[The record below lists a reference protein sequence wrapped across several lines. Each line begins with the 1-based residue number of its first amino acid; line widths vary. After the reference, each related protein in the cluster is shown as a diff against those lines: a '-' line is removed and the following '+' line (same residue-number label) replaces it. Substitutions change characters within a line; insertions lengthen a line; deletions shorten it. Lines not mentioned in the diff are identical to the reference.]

1 MKVGSRF
8 SIILSSLVLILTSSY
23 VGLKAQA
30 GDVELTFTLDGRL
43 FTSSGTPNNSN
54 STSFR
59 FQIWDPSSTCMLYE
73 ETQMNVDLSNIDPE
87 NVGRFSLNIGS
98 SLGDAK
104 RSGSDPGNA
113 MSTIFSNMVSTGIP
127 AASPCASG
135 YTPTSGAARYL
146 RVYVND
152 GFSGEQQLTPD
163 YVLSSVPSAFVAQ
176 TIQGISPSELIQV
189 LGSVSQTNLEGLSSR
204 ATTLNQLADGTSAL
218 YTKSDGSNWNPT
230 NTMTMNNQ
238 RLSQLATPISGD
250 EAVNKSYSDGKLG
263 GQNFSAPAPTDG
275 QSIRWSTGNNRWEAY
290 TMPVGG
296 TVTSI
301 TAGTG
306 LIGGTISTSG
316 TISVNAGTGP
326 NQILQMNGLGQLDLG
341 AAPVV
346 NTPSIKISPLGKFQL
361 GTLNTSQEATLIGS
375 LSASNQGTTWY
386 NSDLSAVRAW
396 NGSAAETLSTKNFV
410 FNLPL
415 SSAVSANTTTVGLN
429 LGTGLHFNGTS
440 VEADFG
446 SSGSQWLQNS
456 SIPNCGAAQKL
467 QMSLGPLYS
476 WSCVAD
482 YDTTSGPASGDL
494 SGSFPSPMVAKI
506 QGQAVSSTVPIA
518 NQVLMYNGT
527 QWIPSNDLWESSSGN
542 VSRSS
547 GNVGIGTSTPS
558 FPLDVVGS
566 ARFTDNL
573 TVNGKL
579 GVGGTPDAIAP
590 LKIYSNNTDAL
601 IMQSTANTSG
611 LSFRSS
617 GSGTSNR
624 IYVNDSNNYY
634 VQTQNGI
641 RMRIYDSDGTVE
653 VNKLRV
659 VANDLDAGSNKV
671 INVANPTAAQD
682 AATKNY
688 VDTKT
693 AFVGARYMLTSD
705 QTVAAA
711 SAPRVNFN
719 TMDYD
724 TGSLVTSGGAW
735 HFTAPV
741 TGYYRVSAKVEF
753 LTSFANSEG
762 AFLDFFWN
770 NGAKQ
775 VLIASRWGG
784 AGTVAYFPVLDGS
797 TTVRMSAGQY
807 AWFQISHDGT
817 SSRQIDS
824 DSGSGARSYCT
835 IELISQ

>member
-1 MKVGSRF
+1 MKAGSRF
-8 SIILSSLVLILTSSY
+8 SIILSSLVLIMTSFS
-23 VGLKAQA
+23 VGLKAKA

-54 STSFR
+54 SASFR

-73 ETQMNVDLSNIDPE
+73 ETQMNVDLSSIDPE
-87 NVGRFSLNIGS
+87 NIGRFSLNIGS
-98 SLGDAK
+98 TLGDAK

-127 AASPCASG
+127 AASPCVSG
-135 YTPTSGAARYL
+135 YTPTSGAARHL

-152 GFSGEQQLTPD
+152 GVSGEQQITPD

-204 ATTLNQLADGTSAL
+204 ATALNQLADGTSAL

-230 NTMTMNNQ
+230 STMTMNNQ

-263 GQNFSAPAPTDG
+263 GQNFSAPTPTDG
-275 QSIRWSTGNNRWEAY
+275 QSIRWSTSNNRWEAY
-290 TMPVGG
+290 TVPAGG

-306 LIGGTISTSG
+306 LVAGTITTSG
-316 TISVNAGTGP
+316 TINVNVGTGP
-326 NQILQMNGLGQLDLG
+326 NQVLQMNGMGQLDLG
-341 AAPVV
+341 GASVV
-346 NTPSIKISPLGKFQL
+346 NTPSIKISPVGKFQL
-361 GTLNTSQEATLIGS
+361 GTMNNSQETTLIGS
-375 LSASNQGTTWY
+375 LSVSNQGTTWY

-396 NGSAAETLSTKNFV
+396 NGTAAESLSTKNFV

-415 SSAVSANTTTVGLN
+415 SSAVTSNTTTVGLN

-446 SSGSQWLQNS
+446 SSSSQWLQNS
-456 SIPNCGAAQKL
+456 SIPNCGTAQKL
-467 QMSLGPLYS
+467 QMSLGPVYS

-494 SGSFPSPMVAKI
+494 SGSFPGPIVAKLR
-506 QGQAVSSTVPIA
+506 GQIVSATAPMA
-518 NQVLMYNGT
+518 NQVLKYDGI
-527 QWIPSNDLWESSSGN
+527 QWSPSNDLWESSSGN
-542 VSRSS
+542 VSRTS
-547 GNVGIGTSTPS
+547 GNVGIGTSAPS
-558 FPLDVVGS
+558 FPLDVVGP
-566 ARFTDNL
+566 ARFADNL

-579 GVGGTPDAIAP
+579 GVGGTPDPSSP
-590 LKIYSNNTDAL
+590 LKIYSNSTDAL
-601 IMQSTANTSG
+601 IMQSTASTSG
-611 LSFRSS
+611 LNFRSS
-617 GSGTSNR
+617 GSGPNNR

-634 VQTQNGI
+634 VSTQNGI

-659 VANDLDAGSNKV
+659 VASDLDVGSNKV

-682 AATKNY
+682 AATKSY
-688 VDTKT
+688 VDTRT
-693 AFVGARYMLTSD
+693 TFIGARYMLTTD
-705 QTVAAA
+705 QNVPTA

-724 TGSLVTSGGAW
+724 TGSLVITGGAW

-741 TGYYRVSAKVEF
+741 TGYYRVSVKIEF
-753 LTSFANSEG
+753 LSSMLNSEG
-762 AFLDFFWN
+762 AYLEFLWN
-770 NGAKQ
+770 NGVKSTM
-775 VLIASRWGG
+775 IASRWGG

-797 TTVRMSAGQY
+797 TTVRMTAGQY
-807 AWFQISHDGT
+807 AWFEVSHDGPT
-817 SSRQIDS
+817 SRVIDS
-824 DSGSGARSYCT
+824 DTGSGERSFCT